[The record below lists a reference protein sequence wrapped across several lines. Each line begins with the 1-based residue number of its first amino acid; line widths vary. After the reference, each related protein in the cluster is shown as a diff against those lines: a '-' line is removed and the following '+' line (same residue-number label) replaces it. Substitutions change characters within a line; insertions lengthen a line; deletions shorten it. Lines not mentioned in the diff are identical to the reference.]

1 MKPVR
6 LAPIDF
12 AILIGWKAPMKLPY
26 LFGMIQ
32 LQLVT

>member
-1 MKPVR
+1 MKPVG
-6 LAPIDF
+6 LARIDF
-12 AILIGWKAPMKLPY
+12 ANVVGWKDPIKLPY